1 LRTLIELE
9 NLPTRANSMG
19 IADIVDAREIVLP
32 ATGEAKPEAVR
43 KSRRMRVQR
52 HTLPPMLTFL
62 GSWMLLR
69 RD

>member
-1 LRTLIELE
+1 MRTLIELE

-43 KSRRMRVQR
+43 KSRRMRV
-52 HTLPPMLTFL
+52 HLPPMLTFI
-62 GSWMLLR
+62 GSSMLLR